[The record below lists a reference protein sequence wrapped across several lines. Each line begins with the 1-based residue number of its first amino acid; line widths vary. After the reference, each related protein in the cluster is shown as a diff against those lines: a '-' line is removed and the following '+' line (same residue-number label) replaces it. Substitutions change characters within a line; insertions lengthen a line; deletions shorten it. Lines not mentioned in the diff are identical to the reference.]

1 MSLLTITFKNF
12 QIERAL
18 SEGAIYKGET
28 FKEFIS
34 DGDSFSAIKLAEC
47 LDPEFNMEQLDG
59 DITWHF
65 EEYYQNNP
73 IASSITV
80 SNIKENVEDEALCF
94 EVNWIFE
101 DFKAKDHDD
110 FRDTLQSWRS
120 DMKYA
125 CQCKR
130 DILVNYC
137 LRNNRHNKP
146 IVIIKFE

>member
-18 SEGAIYKGET
+18 SEGSIYEGKT
-28 FKEFIS
+28 FKELIS

-47 LDPEFNMEQLDG
+47 LNPEFDMEQLDG

-65 EEYYQNNP
+65 QEYYQNNP
-73 IASSITV
+73 IASSIIV
-80 SNIKENVEDEALCF
+80 SNIKENEEEEALCF
-94 EVNWIFE
+94 EANWIFE

-130 DILVNYC
+130 EILVNYG
-137 LRNNRHNKP
+137 LRNNRYSKP
-146 IVIIKFE
+146 IVVIEYK